1 MNNIKH
7 REELG
12 IKKNEEYTKN
22 LIKTG
27 NNFVKQFP
35 NGINLDNLMGATM
48 KLLEEITD
56 IYFLNAEEKKEF
68 ICDVLCYVID
78 NTDAGALES
87 LDEIIKK
94 LIPTI
99 IDNLILVEKG
109 ELKINKKLTKKW
121 CCF

>member
-7 REELG
+7 KEELG

-27 NNFVKQFP
+27 NHFVKQFP
-35 NGINLDNLMGATM
+35 NGINLDNLMDATM
-48 KLLEEITD
+48 KLLKEITD

-109 ELKINKKLTKKW
+109 KLKINKKSTKKW

>member
-1 MNNIKH
+1 MNHIKH

-35 NGINLDNLMGATM
+35 NGINLDNLMDATM
-48 KLLEEITD
+48 KLLKEITD

-78 NTDAGALES
+78 NTDAGALAS

-109 ELKINKKLTKKW
+109 ELKINKKSTKKW

>member
-35 NGINLDNLMGATM
+35 NGINLDNLMDATM
-48 KLLEEITD
+48 KLLKEITD

-109 ELKINKKLTKKW
+109 ELKINKKSTKKW

>member
-1 MNNIKH
+1 MSKIIHK
-7 REELG
+7 EELG
-12 IKKNEEYTKN
+12 LKKNEEYTNN

-27 NNFVKQFP
+27 NQFIKQFP
-35 NGINLDNLMGATM
+35 TGINLDNLMDATM
-48 KLLEEITD
+48 KLLKEMTD

-87 LDEIIKK
+87 LDEVIKK

-109 ELKINKKLTKKW
+109 KLKINKKPTKRW